1 MNQFKK
7 TKQIF
12 ALVTVLLVVSIVMYV
27 IFFINIKEK
36 NKNISSIVSEIDLVV
51 KKEVRLKSVKNLIK
65 ETEGDHIKLNTYF
78 ITDDKVVD
86 FIENIENMAKDV
98 GVDIEVVSVYVND
111 IKDDSI
117 QKNNISELLRLSIE
131 MSGKWSNIYHFV
143 SLVEKLPFKIDILNI
158 NLENMYNGDN
168 ENPENWKGV
177 LNLSAVKLKKKVN
190 SF

>member
-65 ETEGDHIKLNTYF
+65 ETEGAI
-78 ITDDKVVD
+78 
-86 FIENIENMAKDV
+86 
-98 GVDIEVVSVYVND
+98 
-111 IKDDSI
+111 
-117 QKNNISELLRLSIE
+117 LL
-131 MSGKWSNIYHFV
+131 
-143 SLVEKLPFKIDILNI
+143 P
-158 NLENMYNGDN
+158 
-168 ENPENWKGV
+168 
-177 LNLSAVKLKKKVN
+177 
-190 SF
+190 